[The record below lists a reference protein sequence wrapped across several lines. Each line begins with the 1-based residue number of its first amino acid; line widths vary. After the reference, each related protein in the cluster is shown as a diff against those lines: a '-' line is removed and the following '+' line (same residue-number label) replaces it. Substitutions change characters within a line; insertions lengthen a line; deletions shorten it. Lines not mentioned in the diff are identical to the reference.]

1 MTTPQTHPPQAHAG
15 VALNVEFIRTGMR
28 FRGWSQERFA
38 KVIGYSGAHVSRVF
52 AGLGGASPKMVA
64 AILAAFDTGQPDTI
78 RYDEIVKVEAHP
90 DDEPWTESEAIE

>member
-64 AILAAFDTGQPDTI
+64 AILAAFDTGQPDTV
-78 RYDEIVKVEAHP
+78 RYDEIVKVEGHP
-90 DDEPWTESEAIE
+90 DDEAWTDAEAIE